1 MEFAPKLNR
10 LIGNNILYVA
20 DYDKYLFIDIL
31 LIQILFYFFIIRVL
45 YHLFISMVV
54 SNTVS
59 INQSTK

>member
-31 LIQILFYFFIIRVL
+31 LIQILFYFFYNKSTLSFVYIDGGVQ
-45 YHLFISMVV
+45 YC
-54 SNTVS
+54 
-59 INQSTK
+59 IN